1 MEWWQSAAC
10 VDEDPELF
18 FPVGAAGPAAQAQ
31 QAQAKE
37 VCHRCPVIHEC
48 LVYALETG
56 VTHGVWGGTD
66 EEERRVL
73 RRRERREARGAAAQG
88 GQGGQPRGAPS
99 PGGQSRSTPSRGG
112 GQPSHSGRRRDGRSA
127 AHAPSRRSDQRASR

>member
-1 MEWWQSAAC
+1 MDWWQSAAC

-18 FPVGAAGPAAQAQ
+18 FPVGVAGPAAQAQ
-31 QAQAKE
+31 QALAKE
-37 VCHRCPVIHEC
+37 VCHRCPVIHQC
-48 LVYALETG
+48 LTYALDSG

-73 RRRERREARGAAAQG
+73 RQRARRQVRGAAPPG
-88 GQGGQPRGAPS
+88 GGQPRSA
-99 PGGQSRSTPSRGG
+99 PSRGG
-112 GQPSHSGRRRDGRSA
+112 QPSQSGRRRDGRSA

>member
-1 MEWWQSAAC
+1 MDWWQSAAC

-37 VCHRCPVIHEC
+37 VCHRCPVIHQC
-48 LVYALETG
+48 LAYALDTG

-73 RRRERREARGAAAQG
+73 RRRERRQA
-88 GQGGQPRGAPS
+88 RGAPS
-99 PGGQSRSTPSRGG
+99 PGPGAPPRG

>member
-18 FPVGAAGPAAQAQ
+18 FPVGSAGPAAQAQ
-31 QAQAKE
+31 QALAKE
-37 VCHRCPVIHEC
+37 VCHRCPVINQC
-48 LVYALETG
+48 LAYALDSG

-66 EEERRVL
+66 EEERRAL
-73 RRRERREARGAAAQG
+73 RRRERRQASGASSPG
-88 GQGGQPRGAPS
+88 GGPG
-99 PGGQSRSTPSRGG
+99 GGQSRGAPPRG
-112 GQPSHSGRRRDGRSA
+112 GQPSHSGRRRDGRPV

>member
-18 FPVGAAGPAAQAQ
+18 FPVGVAGPAAQAQ

-37 VCHRCPVIHEC
+37 VCHRCPVTHEC

-73 RRRERREARGAAAQG
+73 RRRERRQARGVAAAA
-88 GQGGQPRGAPS
+88 GQGAPAPGAP
-99 PGGQSRSTPSRGG
+99 PRG

-127 AHAPSRRSDQRASR
+127 VHAPSRRSDQRASR